1 MLHLDKTPEAFNQF
15 GVAHLPPVHL
25 GRQTHV
31 WDAVVADAARG
42 GRKIALFR
50 CTQMILRDR
59 G

>member
-42 GRKIALFR
+42 A
-50 CTQMILRDR
+50 QDR
-59 G
+59 AVPLHPDDLAR